1 MLKFFIFTA
10 LSFSLCLATPLVI
23 EEGSLPIGVTLE
35 PPNETTPGQE
45 IQFDGEDD
53 YPDFKYPTTPLPS
66 PVGEEAPTIPPNIEP
81 DNENDGGLK
90 VVNGPIITGN
100 QSCQCGTSART
111 KIVGGEAVPI
121 SELPWTAALVRK
133 KENATQ
139 IKGPYCGGTLV
150 NTRYVVTASHCVDA
164 FKAEKIQVWLNEEDF
179 RVEDETLTGTLRI
192 DVEEIIMHQDY
203 DRNKIKNDIALLKLA
218 QPVDIVNTIRPVC
231 LPADGSESY
240 DNEKAIVAGWGATE
254 QGGSVSSTLQKVV
267 VPIIPNKVCN
277 WRTLYLGQITDTQIC
292 AGELSSGGKDSC
304 QGDSGGPLVLNR
316 GENGQKLLVGVVSF
330 GFGCARPFAPGV
342 YTRVSKYPEW
352 IVENSVDADYCSS

>member
-1 MLKFFIFTA
+1 MLKFFIFSA
-10 LSFSLCLATPLVI
+10 LTFSLCLATPLV
-23 EEGSLPIGVTLE
+23 EERSEPVVTSE
-35 PPNETTPGQE
+35 PPNDTTLGQE

-53 YPDFKYPTTPLPS
+53 YPDFKYPTTPS
-66 PVGEEAPTIPPNIEP
+66 PGEGGPTIPPNLEP
-81 DNENDGGLK
+81 DDENDGGLK

-100 QSCQCGTSART
+100 QSCR
-111 KIVGGEAVPI
+111 
-121 SELPWTAALVRK
+121 
-133 KENATQ
+133 
-139 IKGPYCGGTLV
+139 
-150 NTRYVVTASHCVDA
+150 HCVDG

-192 DVEEIIMHQDY
+192 DVEEIIMHAEY
-203 DRNKIKNDIALLKLA
+203 DRNKIKNDIALLKLS

-231 LPADGSESY
+231 LPADSSESY

-304 QGDSGGPLVLNR
+304 QGDSGGPLVVNR